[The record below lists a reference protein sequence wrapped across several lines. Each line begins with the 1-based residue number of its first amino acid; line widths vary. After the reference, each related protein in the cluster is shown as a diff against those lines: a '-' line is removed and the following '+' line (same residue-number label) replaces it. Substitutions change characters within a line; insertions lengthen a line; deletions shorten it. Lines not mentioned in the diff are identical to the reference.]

1 MGRRHVD
8 DFFRASRYKEKMKKI
23 FLSLPI
29 VLIIIISAFLLIFL
43 LENKDP
49 NKPPSAL
56 LNENLPNFKIANLFD
71 EKESVLSN
79 ELKNKVTLINFFASW
94 CAPCK
99 AEHPLFFDIKKQNP
113 SLFIL
118 GIDMQDETDDA
129 IKFLSDDG
137 NPYDYVGVDKSGFV
151 AIEFGVVGLPETFLI
166 DKSGKIIYKYLGPLT
181 EDIIKNEI
189 QPLL

>member
-1 MGRRHVD
+1 MGRRHAD
-8 DFFRASRYKEKMKKI
+8 DFFRTSRYKEKMKKI

-56 LNENLPNFKIANLFD
+56 LNENLPNFKITNLFD
-71 EKESVLSN
+71 KKESVLSN

-99 AEHPLFFDIKKQNP
+99 VEHPLFFDIKK
-113 SLFIL
+113 
-118 GIDMQDETDDA
+118 
-129 IKFLSDDG
+129 
-137 NPYDYVGVDKSGFV
+137 
-151 AIEFGVVGLPETFLI
+151 
-166 DKSGKIIYKYLGPLT
+166 
-181 EDIIKNEI
+181 
-189 QPLL
+189 